1 MTANM
6 LFKCL
11 LKVLQQII
19 FHSVTTDSFS
29 FPDPADYNGGTF
41 SLSFTSLTSG
51 PVCASVVIVDDNIC
65 EGDETFNIQL
75 NTSDSDILLNP
86 DAGTATIVDDDGTR
100 LYNAV
105 NTMYY
110 RT

>member
-1 MTANM
+1 M

-29 FPDPADYNGGTF
+29 LPDPADYNGGTF
-41 SLSFTSLTSG
+41 PLLFTSLTSG
-51 PVCASVVIVDDNIC
+51 PVCASVVIVDDSIC

-75 NTSDSDILLNP
+75 NTSDSDISLSPN
-86 DAGTATIVDDDGTR
+86 AGTATIVDNDGNP
-100 LYNAV
+100 LLP
-105 NTMYY
+105 MY
-110 RT
+110 

>member
-1 MTANM
+1 M
-6 LFKCL
+6 
-11 LKVLQQII
+11 I
-19 FHSVTTDSFS
+19 S
-29 FPDPADYNGGTF
+29 FPDPADYDGGTF

-86 DAGTATIVDDDGTR
+86 DAGTATIIDDDGNPLLPT
-100 LYNAV
+100 Y
-105 NTMYY
+105 
-110 RT
+110 